1 MSSRRRRS
9 KPVNDRYDTKTIA
22 FWSFMVVAIVAAA
35 VMYFAAEQKTPA
47 VNAGPQYT
55 PNIAAA
61 TGSQSLSALPDLLA
75 DPARPITITILGDS
89 TGNEQGEWVYLVA
102 KKVQADY
109 RRPVT
114 VHDWS
119 IEANA
124 YVGENTFG
132 VASTAAPVEIWNGS
146 ASGKDASYTIA
157 NYQALAPAPSDLVFI
172 NHGHNHTNPQSTVAG
187 VRELVRLSRAGT
199 QPPPAIGVVLQNPRV
214 DGSAENQ
221 AAKID
226 TIRQT
231 FDEWSGVEVVDVYTA
246 FEERGDVR
254 PLLRPD
260 GFHPSD
266 EGSLVWAAVTEQALG
281 LP

>member
-1 MSSRRRRS
+1 
-9 KPVNDRYDTKTIA
+9 
-22 FWSFMVVAIVAAA
+22 MVVAIVAAA
-35 VMYFAAEQKTPA
+35 AMYFAAGKKTPA
-47 VNAGPQYT
+47 VDAGPQYI

-61 TGSQSLSALPDLLA
+61 TGSQSLSALPELLA

-102 KKVQADY
+102 KKIQADY
-109 RRPVT
+109 QRPVT

-146 ASGKDASYTIA
+146 ASGKDAGYTIS

-172 NHGHNHTNPQSTVAG
+172 SHGHNHTNPQSTVTG
-187 VRELVRLSRAGT
+187 VRELVRLSRAGN

-221 AAKID
+221 AVKVD
-226 TIRQT
+226 TVRQT
-231 FDEWSGVEVVDVYTA
+231 FSDWSGVELVDVYAA